1 MRHVVIA
8 LACCLLSGG
17 LLQHAEA
24 LRAQFRRRRRLP
36 SQRDQVEVSVAAP
49 ANMPPQMAERVAA
62 ALAIEL
68 QSYNI
73 VAAVQPTRR
82 RSRSPAP

>member
-8 LACCLLSGG
+8 LACCLLLAGCFGTPKPFEHNS
-17 LLQHAEA
+17 
-24 LRAQFRRRRRLP
+24 RRRRRLS
-36 SQRDQVEVSVAAP
+36 SQAGPGEVSIATP
-49 ANMPPQMAERVAA
+49 ANMPARMAERVAA
-62 ALAIEL
+62 ALAVEL

-73 VAAVQPTRR
+73 VAAVQPSPR